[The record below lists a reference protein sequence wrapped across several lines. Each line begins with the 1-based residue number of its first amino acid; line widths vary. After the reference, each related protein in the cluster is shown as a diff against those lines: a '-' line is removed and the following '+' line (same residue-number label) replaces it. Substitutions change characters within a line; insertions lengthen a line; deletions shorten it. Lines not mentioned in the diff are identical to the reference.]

1 MIAEDNCRFVLPH
14 IVIEEGDLVI
24 VERTRIAA
32 KLLLK
37 SLHFQ
42 MTQNEY

>member
-14 IVIEEGDLVI
+14 IVIEEEDLVI

-32 KLLLK
+32 KLLQKTLY
-37 SLHFQ
+37 SLR
-42 MTQNEY
+42 